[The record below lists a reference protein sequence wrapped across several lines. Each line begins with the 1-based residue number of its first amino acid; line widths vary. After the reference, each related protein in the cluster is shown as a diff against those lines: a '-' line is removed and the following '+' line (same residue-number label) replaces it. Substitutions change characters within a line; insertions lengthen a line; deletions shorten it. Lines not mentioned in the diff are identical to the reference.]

1 PGAAA
6 QRGPGADPDAADRP
20 GLGRRLRGRH
30 QDAGRAH
37 QAAPRQDRA
46 RPGQAAAHRHRARS
60 WLQVRVSGLSRG
72 YLPRSLKKIEAERG
86 CGARPGHPPDELLA
100 LAVAVAEP
108 VAPPTLLEAVPDAPG
123 CAPVL
128 AGLGLADGAAF
139 GLAGG
144 E

>member
-1 PGAAA
+1 
-6 QRGPGADPDAADRP
+6 
-20 GLGRRLRGRH
+20 
-30 QDAGRAH
+30 
-37 QAAPRQDRA
+37 
-46 RPGQAAAHRHRARS
+46 
-60 WLQVRVSGLSRG
+60 
-72 YLPRSLKKIEAERG
+72 
-86 CGARPGHPPDELLA
+86 LLA

-128 AGLGLADGAAF
+128 VGLGLADGAAF